1 MTSCSKV
8 SSLESTATSP
18 SMRPMASEPSHYD
31 LALPPGTRRVAGVYV
46 NGVPLDD
53 TDYVMLDD
61 RIRLLRPVE
70 EAQPVT
76 GVGKFLLS
84 IGIGVYPKGDVIDLQ
99 IERGD
104 RTDVVRARPLG
115 R

>member
-1 MTSCSKV
+1 MRSM
-8 SSLESTATSP
+8 AT
-18 SMRPMASEPSHYD
+18 EPSHYD

-53 TDYVMLDD
+53 TDFLMLHD
-61 RIRLLRPVE
+61 RIRILRAIE
-70 EAQPVT
+70 EPQPVS
-76 GVGKFLLS
+76 GMGKFLLS

-99 IERGD
+99 IERGGQ
-104 RTDVVRARPLG
+104 THVVRARPLG